1 MAPSP
6 QKILVRLILGCL
18 LIVGIAA
25 GCANKR
31 EAEKSRSDIDRA
43 VYLIDQGQ
51 FSEAIYALT
60 EKLKEEPEHVHARL
74 LLASAYAG
82 RAGLKFLDFKLFA
95 SQVTS
100 WNGHDDPKLFSS
112 KNKILQSVAQTIWQ
126 VQRFSQAFETVPA
139 PTSKTGIDDIRKGLA
154 ILDDAGRLQDGP
166 SLYRALLRVVV
177 FKYDIVS
184 RYDLIPQGGC
194 AIDIPQL
201 MRWFTDVG
209 NELELMMT
217 DYAYSIRNPDQ
228 RAKTLKS
235 VGAIQKT
242 AQDAQKLLAGAQ
254 GVPAMNIIQES
265 IVQGATCGP

>member
-1 MAPSP
+1 MSTFPLNM
-6 QKILVRLILGCL
+6 IRTILGGL
-18 LIVGIAA
+18 LVVGLAA

-31 EAEKSRSDIDRA
+31 EAEKSRSDVDRA
-43 VYLIDQGQ
+43 TFLIDQGQ
-51 FSEAIYALT
+51 YSEAIFSLS
-60 EKLKEEPEHVHARL
+60 EKLKAEPEHQKARL

-126 VQRFSQAFETVPA
+126 IQRFSQAFETVPA
-139 PTSKTGIDDIRKGLA
+139 PSSKTGIGDIRKALA
-154 ILDDAGRLQDGP
+154 ILDESGRLSDGP

-177 FKYDIVS
+177 FKYDIVT

-201 MRWFTDVG
+201 VRWFADVG
-209 NELELMMT
+209 AELELMMT
-217 DYAYSIRNPDQ
+217 DYAYSIRNLEQ
-228 RAKTLKS
+228 REKTLKS
-235 VGAIQKT
+235 VGSIRKT
-242 AQDAQKLLAGAQ
+242 ALDAQQLLSGAQ
-254 GVPAMNIIQES
+254 GLPAMNIIQDS